1 MRSKNMKAS
10 MKQSWEVS
18 SRRIAAVLTGWLM
31 TANVLVWVDWWPAK
45 VVLFL
50 CITLL
55 PGTALLR
62 LLRIA
67 LKNVSTRIVYSFG
80 LSLLILMLSGLA
92 ASSILHL
99 FVSRPLEL
107 PGALIAWNIV
117 TGLIVLAAIITNR
130 TAVRVQKW
138 SVEDFPKPAFL
149 LVAASVLLPCGAALG
164 AFRLNNGGDGLV
176 ALITLSYAAALI
188 MCAFLLRRR
197 LPDGLLAWLIF
208 IVGLSVL
215 LMTSLRG
222 WDIVGHDIEREFRVY
237 TLTHMHGFWD
247 ISMDRNPY
255 NACLSI
261 TILPEMFTRLLNI
274 SGLVV
279 FKVILQVIFAV
290 CPAVVYLLLR
300 RYTSKLAALAGSL
313 LFICYPTFIND
324 SAMLTRQSVA
334 YLFFALALLIMTN
347 KVQKKRYK
355 LLFLLCSLGVILS
368 HYSTS
373 YLFVGL
379 FAVAVICKLCM
390 AWWRRRRSPELD
402 VPRTVLSPLF
412 AGLLVLITFVWY
424 TQITATSSGL
434 LVTLRKSITNIPAI
448 FSDDNK
454 STDTAAVLLFA
465 GGKSQVNLFESY
477 VTSVKPGAD
486 VATVDPKYL
495 PRLTD
500 DNLPLTHLGKKARAI
515 GIDPSLITALRQ
527 NFARF
532 LQLLALVSV
541 AFVTYRM
548 IRRRP
553 KALGADFVCL
563 SIAGVVLL
571 ALLVILPILS
581 IDYGILRAFHQAIV
595 FLILPMM
602 LFAVW
607 VGRFVKA
614 WMRTAITVSGSVFL
628 FLTFSGV
635 FAQMLGGV
643 SPHLSMNNS
652 GLYYGLYYSPE
663 ADSRAFTWL
672 KEHVPGDS
680 DVRAANFNR
689 AFMHDPSYPFSVK
702 GILPSQLGPGSYV
715 YLDPAQVLRQRL
727 YAHYE
732 NSPLI
737 MTFPLKFY
745 DETKDRIY
753 STTST
758 GVYR

>member
-1 MRSKNMKAS
+1 MCSKNTKDC
-10 MKQSWEVS
+10 MKQLWEIS
-18 SRRIAAVLTGWLM
+18 SRRVGIILLGWLIAAN
-31 TANVLVWVDWWPAK
+31 ALVWIDVWPAK

-50 CITLL
+50 CIVFL

-67 LKNVSTRIVYSFG
+67 LKNVSTRVVYSFG
-80 LSLLILMLSGLA
+80 FSLLVLMLSGLV
-92 ASSILHL
+92 ASSVFHL
-99 FVSRPLEL
+99 FWARPLEL
-107 PGALIAWNIV
+107 PGALVAWNII
-117 TGLIVLAAIITNR
+117 TGLIILVSILTNR
-130 TAVRVQKW
+130 TAIRIQKW
-138 SVEDFPKPAFL
+138 SAKDFPKSAFL
-149 LVAASVLLPCGAALG
+149 LAAASLLLPCGAALG
-164 AFRLNNGGDGLV
+164 AFRLNNGSDGLV
-176 ALITLSYAAALI
+176 ALMTLGYAAVLI
-188 MCAFLLRRR
+188 IYAFLLRRR
-197 LPDGLLAWLIF
+197 LPDGLLAWFIF
-208 IVGLSVL
+208 IVGLSIL

-247 ISMDRNPY
+247 IGMDRNPY

-261 TILPEMFTRLLNI
+261 TILPEMFARLLNI
-274 SGLVV
+274 SGMIV

-290 CPAVVYLLLR
+290 CPAVIYLLLR
-300 RYTSKLAALAGSL
+300 RYVSKLAALAGSL

-324 SAMLTRQSVA
+324 SAMLTRQGVA
-334 YLFFALALLIMTN
+334 YLFFALALLMMTN

-379 FAVAVICKLCM
+379 FAVAVICKLCLS
-390 AWWRRRRSPELD
+390 WWHRRRSPGQD
-402 VPRTVLSPLF
+402 MPRTVLSPLF
-412 AGLLVLITFVWY
+412 AALLLLITFIWY

-434 LVTLRKSITNIPAI
+434 LMTLSKSITNIPAI

-477 VTSVKPGAD
+477 VTSVRPDAGSAD
-486 VATVDPKYL
+486 VNPKYI
-495 PRLTD
+495 PNLTN
-500 DNLPLTHLGKKARAI
+500 DNLPLTPLGKKARTI
-515 GIDPSLITALRQ
+515 GIDPSLITTLRQ

-541 AFVTYRM
+541 VFVVYRM
-548 IRRRP
+548 MCSKP
-553 KALGADFVCL
+553 KTLGVDFVCL
-563 SIAGVVLL
+563 SVAGVILL
-571 ALLVILPILS
+571 AMLVVLPLLS

-602 LFAVW
+602 LFTVW
-607 VGRFVKA
+607 VGRFMKA
-614 WMRTAITVSGSVFL
+614 WMRTAIATAGIVFL
-628 FLTFSGV
+628 FLTFTGV
-635 FAQMLGGV
+635 FAQILGGV
-643 SPHLSMNNS
+643 SAHLSMNNS

-663 ADSRAFTWL
+663 ADSRTFAWL
-672 KEHVPGDS
+672 KKHIPTDS

-689 AFMHDPSYPFSVK
+689 AFMHDPSYPFSMK
-702 GILPSQLGPGSYV
+702 GILPSQLANDSYV
-715 YLDPAQVLRQRL
+715 YLDPAQILRQRL

-737 MTFPLKFY
+737 MTFPLEFY
-745 DETKDRIY
+745 DKAKDRIY